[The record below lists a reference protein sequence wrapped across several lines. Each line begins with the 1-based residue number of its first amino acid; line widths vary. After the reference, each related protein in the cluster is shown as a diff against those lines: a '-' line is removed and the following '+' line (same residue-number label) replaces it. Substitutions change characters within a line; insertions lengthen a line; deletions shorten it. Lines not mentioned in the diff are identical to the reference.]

1 LVITKWAKNGDAEFI
16 ERYIKEEVSSTIG
29 TTEAAGVTAS
39 FMATVYGSLKSM
51 GIKLNGIRLTHLEEN
66 FAKKVTNKKAEDV
79 DKHNLLRV
87 CYAVLTG
94 LAKGIEEKTK
104 DKTPVEK
111 ATFNSIIQH
120 IKGLQKAIVELQEK
134 SSFQSA

>member
-1 LVITKWAKNGDAEFI
+1 
-16 ERYIKEEVSSTIG
+16 VS
-29 TTEAAGVTAS
+29 
-39 FMATVYGSLKSM
+39 FQ
-51 GIKLNGIRLTHLEEN
+51 
-66 FAKKVTNKKAEDV
+66 
-79 DKHNLLRV
+79 HNLLRV